1 MSGWK
6 MFAFTGGCKDVKAES
21 NGAPGEQPVGL
32 VYRGP
37 FARYVAIGDST
48 TEGLDDPDGLGAYR
62 GWANRFAEAVAAQQG
77 ALLYANLAVR
87 GLKTRA
93 ILEGQLE
100 RALQM
105 KPDLSTVVSG
115 TNDVLRPRFDVNAY
129 QRDVEYMQRAL
140 IAQGATVLTFTLP
153 DLSSV
158 NASAAMARA
167 RVASMNAALREVS
180 LDTGTI
186 VVDLAR
192 HTLAGDKR
200 LWSVDRLHANA
211 LGHARIAAALADA
224 IQLPGS
230 DASWSIPLE
239 RSVPISARDQWGEH
253 WYWTRQFFFPWLVR
267 RLRGRSSSDGVQC
280 KRPELTP
287 VVQVES

>member
-1 MSGWK
+1 
-6 MFAFTGGCKDVKAES
+6 MFADTGGCKDVKAES
-21 NGAPGEQPVGL
+21 NDVRGEHPVATN
-32 VYRGP
+32 YRGP
-37 FARYVAIGDST
+37 FARYVALGDST
-48 TEGLDDPDGLGAYR
+48 TEGLDDPDGLGGYR
-62 GWANRFAEAVAAQQG
+62 GWANRFAEMVAAEQG

-93 ILEGQLE
+93 ILESQLE
-100 RALQM
+100 RALEM
-105 KPDLSTVVSG
+105 KPDVSTLVSG
-115 TNDVLRPRFDVNAY
+115 TNDVLRPRFDINAY

-167 RVASMNAALREVS
+167 RVESMNAALREVS
-180 LDTGTI
+180 ADTGTI
-186 VVDLAR
+186 VVDLAG
-192 HTLAGDKR
+192 HALASDKR

-224 IQLPGS
+224 IRLPGS

-239 RSVPISARDQWGEH
+239 RGEPISARDQWAEH
-253 WYWTRQFFFPWLVR
+253 WYWTRQYFFPWLMR
-267 RLRGRSSSDGVQC
+267 RLRGRSSSDGVVC
-280 KRPELTP
+280 KRPALTP
-287 VVQVES
+287 VILVDS